1 MTMAGRPSVLD
12 NLSAD
17 SGHAEGL
24 AYLVSDLAGHDLSV
38 ATGYVNLGGL
48 HQLASI
54 AGPDRPLRLLLGAQ
68 PDPGLGAELPAR
80 RFDHQLAMLAG
91 ERDLSR
97 FPPSRAAERLQ
108 EVELFLDGPN
118 VEVRR
123 YTTQFLHGKAYLFG
137 NGSDPRAALVTSANL
152 TAAGLHHNLELGL
165 VDYNVAPSAA
175 AIAWF
180 DRLWSDATPFKVEL
194 RRLLFPGV
202 DLVDAETVY
211 LRALLE
217 LYGEELAE
225 EPAAE
230 PRAVPLASFQRD
242 GYERARRIL
251 ERHRGVVYADG
262 VGTGKTAIG
271 LAFIEE
277 YALRTGHH
285 ALIVCSAQLKRE
297 WEGHIHRARLPAQV
311 ISFQELASDEQ
322 LAPRARHPKRRL
334 AVGKDAYR
342 LVIVDEAHA
351 LRNEDTTWYR
361 AMERLLGGQPKD
373 AVLLTATP
381 VNNGLWDLYNLVMLF
396 ARHDRAF
403 ASIGIPSARDLF
415 VRAGANE
422 RDPENL
428 DPDALFP
435 LADAVSVRR
444 DRRFIVEHYPGE
456 RFPDGTEVRF
466 PEPRPETR
474 RYDLD
479 AAHPGLFDEVVAAI
493 DSLEMARY
501 RPSAW
506 LAEPGPED
514 QAEAQLGGLLQSG
527 LLKRFESCWAA
538 CLATVKRM
546 IAAHD
551 AFLAAWDGG
560 RGRVPSKATLRDAA
574 RSEAG
579 EAGIAVWV
587 ADELESDAEARPA
600 GDYRPEYGEV
610 VEADRRQLEHIRRRL
625 AELSPEDDPK
635 LAMLRELL
643 ESSSAKKVAVFATY
657 GETIAYLDEH
667 LPARAGGRER
677 VTVIGGQSAPD
688 ERSAVLARFAPRTVV
703 RPDYVPPE
711 GEVDLL
717 LSTDVLSEGQNLQQ
731 AQAVISYDMPWNPQ
745 RVVQRNG
752 RVIRLLSPHHE
763 VYLTTMLPEPGELEQ
778 LLKLEARVRAK
789 ILAAGIYGME
799 SEVLDGIE
807 TELRSYAQR
816 LASGE
821 LDQAGEIEQDGA
833 SDAFVGEQLRA
844 RLARAQEEGELR
856 RVESLPW
863 GIGAV
868 IRPPAGRFRGR
879 PGVFFGARTR
889 GMPGA
894 ERGYR
899 YWRFVELEGDDEPV
913 RSDLEILRR
922 IDPEGAEEL
931 PTAEGVDL
939 DGAWRR
945 AASEIVAE
953 HNRRADPRIAQES
966 IGSAQ
971 RFALDLLRDPS
982 VVLPTGADTAA
993 EALSVERSSAVRRRL
1008 NEIRSQL
1015 SEYRLNRNEAAGA
1028 VVALVEELGLQPVRL
1043 DELPQEITEDDLGVV
1058 CWMAV
1063 LAT

>member
-1 MTMAGRPSVLD
+1 MPGRPSVLD

-17 SGHAEGL
+17 GGHADAL
-24 AYLVSDLAGHDLSV
+24 AYLVSDLAAHDLSV

-48 HQLASI
+48 HELATI

-68 PDPGLGAELPAR
+68 PDPGLGAELPALS
-80 RFDHQLAMLAG
+80 FDHQLALLAG
-91 ERDLSR
+91 ERNLSR
-97 FPPSRAAERLQ
+97 FPPSRAAERLR
-108 EVELFLDGPN
+108 EVERFLDSPA

-123 YTTQFLHGKAYLFG
+123 YTTRFLHGKAYLFG
-137 NGSDPRAALVTSANL
+137 DNADPRAALVTSANL

-165 VDYNVAPSAA
+165 VEYNPVPSAA
-175 AIAWF
+175 AIEWF
-180 DRLWSDATPFKVEL
+180 DRLWADATRFKDEL
-194 RRLLFPGV
+194 RRLLFPDV

-217 LYGEELAE
+217 LYGEELASA
-225 EPAAE
+225 PAAE
-230 PRAVPLASFQRD
+230 ARAMPLASFQRD

-251 ERHRGVVYADG
+251 ERHGGVVYADG

-285 ALIVCSAQLKRE
+285 ALVVCSAQLKRE
-297 WEGHIHRARLPAQV
+297 WEGHIARARLPAQV

-322 LAPRARHPKRRL
+322 LAPRARRPQRRL

-361 AMERLLGGQPKD
+361 AMERLLGGQRKD

-479 AAHPGLFDEVVAAI
+479 VAHPGLFDDVVAAI
-493 DSLEMARY
+493 DALEMARY

-506 LAEPGPED
+506 LVEPEED

-538 CLATVKRM
+538 CLATVGRM

-551 AFLAAWDGG
+551 AFLAAWERG
-560 RGRVPSKATLRDAA
+560 RGHVPSKSTLRDAA
-574 RSEAG
+574 RADTG
-579 EAGIAVWV
+579 ETGIAAWV
-587 ADELESDAEARPA
+587 AEQLEGDAEALPA
-600 GDYRPEYGEV
+600 SAFEPEYGDV
-610 VEADRRQLEHIRRRL
+610 VEADRRQLERIRTRL
-625 AELSPEDDPK
+625 SELSPQDDPK
-635 LAMLRELL
+635 LTMLRELL
-643 ESSSAKKVAVFATY
+643 DSSPAQKVAVFATY
-657 GETIAYLDEH
+657 GETVAYLDEH
-667 LPARAGGRER
+667 LPDRPGGRER
-677 VTVIGGQSAPD
+677 VTVIGGESAPD
-688 ERSAVLARFAPRTVV
+688 ERSALLGRFAPRTVV
-703 RPDYVPPE
+703 RPDYVPPD

-752 RVIRLLSPHHE
+752 RVIRLLSPHQE

-789 ILAAGIYGME
+789 ILAASIYGME

-807 TELRSYAQR
+807 TELRSYAKR
-816 LASGE
+816 LAEGD
-821 LDQAGEIEQDGA
+821 LDQAGEIEEDVA

-844 RLARAQEEGELR
+844 RLTRASEEGELK
-856 RVESLPW
+856 RVEALPW

-868 IRPPAGRFRGR
+868 IRPPGWRARGR

-889 GMPGA
+889 AMPGA
-894 ERGYR
+894 DRGYR
-899 YWRFVELEGDDEPV
+899 YWRFVEFGDEGESLD
-913 RSDLEILRR
+913 SDLEILRR
-922 IDPEGAEEL
+922 IDPDGADEL
-931 PTAEGVDL
+931 PDAAGIDL
-939 DGAWRR
+939 ENAWTR
-945 AASEIVAE
+945 AATEIVAE
-953 HNRRADPRIAQES
+953 HNRRTDPRAAQES
-966 IGSAQ
+966 IGAAQ
-971 RFALDLLRDPS
+971 RFALDLMRDPA
-982 VVLPTGADTAA
+982 VILPSGAETAA

-1008 NEIRSQL
+1008 NEIRAELTEESIT
-1015 SEYRLNRNEAAGA
+1015 RNEAVAA
-1028 VVALVEELGLQPVRL
+1028 IVALVEELGLQPVRL
-1043 DELPQEITEDDLGVV
+1043 DELPQEITDEDLGVV

-1063 LAT
+1063 LPATS